1 MQITKKQWRII
12 GVVAAVVALASV
24 YYLKINESALP
35 PSSTGTLDFT
45 PTITNNAST
54 TSEVAPT
61 QGKTVNTAV
70 PTTKP
75 FPINAADKIASWS
88 FKGVYD
94 GNEILTAKANA
105 DMALLTGF
113 LGKGKY
119 DNYDLY
125 NGIANDY
132 GFLGDG
138 TQAYLFYN
146 RSIQIYP
153 QKGLAYMNLAH
164 LMDQLGAY
172 YTAADAYAKAV
183 AVQPSIDQFRNAQ
196 LDFLTA
202 HFPEE
207 AAKLQAKQ

>member
-1 MQITKKQWRII
+1 MHMTKKRWRII
-12 GVVAAVVALASV
+12 GVVVAVAALASV
-24 YYLKINESALP
+24 YYLKINESVPP
-35 PSSTGTLDFT
+35 PSSAGTLDFT
-45 PTITNNAST
+45 PAITPVAST

-61 QGKTVNTAV
+61 QDKTTNTAA

-75 FPINAADKIASWS
+75 FPINTADTIVSWS
-88 FKGVYD
+88 FKGAYD
-94 GNEILTAKANA
+94 GNETLIANANA
-105 DMALLTGF
+105 DIVLLTGL

-138 TQAYLFYN
+138 TQAYLYYN
-146 RSIQIYP
+146 RAIHIHP

-172 YTAADAYAKAV
+172 RTAADAYAKAV

-196 LDFLTA
+196 LDFLMA
-202 HFPEE
+202 HFGDE

>member
-1 MQITKKQWRII
+1 MTKKQWRII
-12 GVVAAVVALASV
+12 GVLIAIVALASV
-24 YYLKINESALP
+24 YYFKINESVPP
-35 PSSTGTLDFT
+35 PSSAGTLDFT
-45 PTITNNAST
+45 PATTKNAST
-54 TSEVAPT
+54 TSDTVPTQDKVVKMVAPT
-61 QGKTVNTAV
+61 TE
-70 PTTKP
+70 P
-75 FPINAADKIASWS
+75 FPINTADKITSWS

-94 GNEILTAKANA
+94 GNETLIAKANV
-105 DMALLTGF
+105 DITLLTGL

-138 TQAYLFYN
+138 TQAYLYYN
-146 RSIQIYP
+146 RAIQIHP

-172 YTAADAYAKAV
+172 HTAADAYAKAV

-202 HFPEE
+202 HFPDE